1 MYCQNCQKEVNNNSS
16 YCPYC
21 GQKIRNNKLFKIFT
35 VTITIILLILIV
47 IIGFIIIDNNNFKS
61 RNFSDYFNPNIGG
74 VGIVFGYNDKNE
86 LIIRDVKKN
95 SPASE
100 AGIHINDLIVKV
112 NGKDANDIE
121 KVSKIMRGKLGTK
134 LNILIKRNN
143 QEKEYTIVRGKIFGN
158 DGYYELT
165 DKVYLRQ
172 DYLKY
177 DNGIY
182 YFWLKRL
189 PGAFGIKEE
198 NKNISYISELIAV
211 DIINQKFADVEMY
224 VYDKNN
230 HIIDQMVS
238 KQGKVEFETIAPDT
252 IAQSFLFFV
261 RQLDSEIPNRYK
273 KRLKGYFN

>member
-1 MYCQNCQKEVNNNSS
+1 MLK
-16 YCPYC
+16 
-21 GQKIRNNKLFKIFT
+21 K
-35 VTITIILLILIV
+35 ILLSFMLLSVFILCGCEKQEEQTDKLAEIKARGHLIV
-47 IIGFIIIDNNNFKS
+47 GVKYDTKPFGFVDGDNVLK
-61 RNFSDYFNPNIGG
+61 
-74 VGIVFGYNDKNE
+74 GY
-86 LIIRDVKKN
+86 DV
-95 SPASE
+95 
-100 AGIHINDLIVKV
+100 DL
-112 NGKDANDIE
+112 A
-121 KVSKIMRGKLGTK
+121 RALA
-134 LNILIKRNN
+134 
-143 QEKEYTIVRGKIFGN
+143 GKIFGN